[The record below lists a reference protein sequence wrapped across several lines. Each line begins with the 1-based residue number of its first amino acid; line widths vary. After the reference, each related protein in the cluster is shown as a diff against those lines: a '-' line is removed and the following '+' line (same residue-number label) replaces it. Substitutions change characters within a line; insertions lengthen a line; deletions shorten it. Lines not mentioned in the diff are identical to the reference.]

1 MVCNAPL
8 LALQGSYSHA
18 ARAADESTEADV
30 FRLRY
35 IVSGI
40 KVTVYFQFGVDLHFI
55 SFVKADSIIIYIGI
69 RFFILKF
76 LI

>member
-1 MVCNAPL
+1 MVCSAPL
-8 LALQGSYSHA
+8 LALQGSYLHA
-18 ARAADESTEADV
+18 ARAAGETTEVDE
-30 FRLRY
+30 FLRRY

-40 KVTVYFQFGVDLHFI
+40 KVNVYFQFGVDLHFI